1 LGVVAQFREQIRK
14 NHMRQNVGKKKSTCF
29 GIFYKKIA
37 LFQVMNFIPVTVST
51 LYVRDLLDE
60 LNFILRSGVALPF
73 DRMLD

>member
-1 LGVVAQFREQIRK
+1 VVAQFREQTCK
-14 NHMRQNVGKKKSTCF
+14 NHTRQNAGKKKSTCF
-29 GIFYKKIA
+29 GTPHKKIA
-37 LFQVMNFIPVTVST
+37 LFQVMNPIPVTVST